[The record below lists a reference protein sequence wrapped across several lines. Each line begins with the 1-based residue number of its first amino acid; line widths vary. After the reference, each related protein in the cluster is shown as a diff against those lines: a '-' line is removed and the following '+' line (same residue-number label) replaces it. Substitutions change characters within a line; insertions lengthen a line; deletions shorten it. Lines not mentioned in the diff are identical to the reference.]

1 MWSPPSLGDHFPTR
15 IRKDVSGGLL
25 HCFLFPF
32 STLPLNKKGLSLH
45 ATCNSMHSPCNLH
58 KRHATPC
65 MRHATP
71 CMRHATPCIRHAPF
85 ACAMKLM
92 HAPCNS
98 MHVPCTLCKRHETP
112 CIYSATPLKLNRL
125 QTTQS
130 VLMHLASI
138 IKVFDFC
145 LANCTCHQEP
155 LRC

>member
-25 HCFLFPF
+25 HCFLLPF

-65 MRHATP
+65 I
-71 CMRHATPCIRHAPF
+71 C
-85 ACAMKLM
+85 
-92 HAPCNS
+92 
-98 MHVPCTLCKRHETP
+98 
-112 CIYSATPLKLNRL
+112 SATPLKLNSSK
-125 QTTQS
+125 QPQS

-138 IKVFDFC
+138 IKVFEFC
-145 LANCTCHQEP
+145 WYQLHMSSGTTALLNSCTHALLHLLSTLIRAPVSDTVTLICLHQSN
-155 LRC
+155 